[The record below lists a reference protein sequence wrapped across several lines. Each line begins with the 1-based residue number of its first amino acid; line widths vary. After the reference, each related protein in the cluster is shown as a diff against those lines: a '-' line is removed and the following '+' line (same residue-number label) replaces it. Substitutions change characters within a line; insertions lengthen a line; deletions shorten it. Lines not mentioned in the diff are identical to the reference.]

1 LKAALRA
8 GRIAGAGLDVRAKE
22 PPEDRRFVDLDN
34 VVLTPHVASNTV
46 ETRRAMALMA
56 AENVVR
62 VLRGERPLGLINPEA
77 WRGST
82 A

>member
-1 LKAALRA
+1 
-8 GRIAGAGLDVRAKE
+8 
-22 PPEDRRFVDLDN
+22 VDLDN

-46 ETRRAMALMA
+46 ETRRAMAVMA

-62 VLRGERPLGLINPEA
+62 VLRGERPVGLINPQA